1 MNKKLLVL
9 LLTFTAYSGFSQNNY
24 IDFDG
29 VNDNIS
35 IADSGN
41 LLASSS
47 SISMSCKVFPKN
59 ANPSFPA
66 FNGFAGYRNDSNF
79 DFYIIQL
86 SSTEVEARFRN
97 SSGTEYTLTYSGLV
111 LNQWNHFFLVYDG
124 SYLSLFSGSDE
135 VASIEAS
142 GSTPASNSSNF
153 NIGNVKFSSYN
164 FYHDGYIDEVSLWSK
179 ALSVTEIDNIII
191 NNGEISSPTTQN
203 NLEVYYKFDQGVAYG
218 NNSGLTTLNDEM
230 GSLNGTLNNFGLN
243 GPTSN
248 WGSEDTMS
256 TQNFNNSNFHLYPNP
271 VSNTLNFSGLSEKI
285 NLQIVDIYGR
295 TILSKKA
302 TDPKSIDLSGI
313 SKGIYFAIVDDN
325 QPIKFIKN

>member
-230 GSLNGTLNNFGLN
+230 GSLNGTLNNFGLT

-248 WGSEDTMS
+248 WGSEETMS
-256 TQNFNNSNFHLYPNP
+256 TQNLNNSNFHLYPNP

-295 TILSKKA
+295 TIIRKKA

>member
-248 WGSEDTMS
+248 WGSEETMS
-256 TQNFNNSNFHLYPNP
+256 TQNLNNSNFHLYPNP

-325 QPIKFIKN
+325 QPLKFIKN